1 MRNTR
6 KQEERRNNGPF
17 CQKGPRNFDN
27 QFCLLPL
34 VLAEGGLREPVNMR
48 EREHNGQLER
58 DGVQQ
63 DTLADL
69 QKDAPKYTYT
79 YTPAT

>member
-1 MRNTR
+1 M
-6 KQEERRNNGPF
+6 
-17 CQKGPRNFDN
+17 
-27 QFCLLPL
+27 LPL

>member
-1 MRNTR
+1 M
-6 KQEERRNNGPF
+6 EERRRNNGPI
-17 CQKGPRNFDN
+17 CYKGPRTLDN
-27 QFCLLPL
+27 EFCLLPS
-34 VLAEGGLREPVNMR
+34 VLAEDGHREPVNMSKR
-48 EREHNGQLER
+48 ERNGQLER

-79 YTPAT
+79 PTQK